1 MKVAV
6 YTIAKNEQ
14 QFVDRWWES
23 AKDADYIYIAD
34 TGSTDLTRYKA
45 FLKGI
50 KVIDLKISP
59 WRFDDARNAALAAIP
74 LDADYCIALDM
85 DEVLL
90 PGWREELEKAHAEGW
105 TRPRYKYTWSWKED
119 GTPGLEY
126 GGDKIH
132 ARKGYRWKHPVHE
145 VITPYA
151 VTETQGW
158 IGLEIHH
165 YPDHTKSRSQYFDL
179 LKLSVEEDPR
189 DDRNAFYYARELFF
203 NKMLKEATDEF
214 KRYLDLPTARWGAER
229 AAAYRYIA
237 KCNPEFG
244 DSYLAAAI
252 REDSGRRESY
262 VDMAMWQYSNEN
274 WEDCYKYANLALEIK
289 TKPLDYLCEE
299 FAWGALPYDLASI
312 SAWHLKEKE
321 KAIEFIKEAIKIEP
335 ENKRLI
341 TNLSFFEDSNM
352 L

>member
-23 AKDADYIYIAD
+23 AKEADYIYIAD

-50 KVIDLKISP
+50 KVVDIKISP
-59 WRFDDARNAALAAIP
+59 WRFDDARNAALAALP

-119 GTPGLEY
+119 GTPGLQY

-145 VITPYA
+145 VL
-151 VTETQGW
+151 VTSNSVETQGW
-158 IGLEIHH
+158 IDLEIHH
-165 YPDHTKSRSQYFDL
+165 YPDNSKSRGQYFPL
-179 LKLSVEEDPR
+179 LKLSVQEDPY

-203 NKMLKEATDEF
+203 YNELEQAAQEF
-214 KRYLDLPTARWGAER
+214 KRYLALPTALWNAER
-229 AAAYRYIA
+229 ARAYRYLAQCEPENAKDWIQKAIA
-237 KCNPEFG
+237 
-244 DSYLAAAI
+244 
-252 REDSGRRESY
+252 EDPHRREPL
-262 VDMAMWQYSNEN
+262 VDMSLYFYTKQDWQE
-274 WEDCYKYANLALEIK
+274 CYDYAKKSLEIVD
-289 TKPLDYLCEE
+289 KPLDYLCEE
-299 FAWGALPYDLASI
+299 FAWGALPYDLMSI
-312 SAWHLKEKE
+312 SAYHLGNLN
-321 KAIEFIKEAIKIEP
+321 EAIDFAKKALELDSGN
-335 ENKRLI
+335 ERLI
-341 TNLSFFEDSNM
+341 NNLKFYGDIV